1 MMNIKVTNQDK
12 QIIFKLND
20 SDGAKSLYD
29 QLPLE
34 IAVENFSNNEKIF
47 YPPTSLKTSNTP
59 LLESGDVGTLAY
71 FAPWKN
77 VVMYYG
83 PCGSYSGLYVIGQA
97 ISQKELIK
105 DLSGTIL
112 VEKDI

>member
-1 MMNIKVTNQDK
+1 
-12 QIIFKLND
+12 
-20 SDGAKSLYD
+20 
-29 QLPLE
+29 
-34 IAVENFSNNEKIF
+34 
-47 YPPTSLKTSNTP
+47 
-59 LLESGDVGTLAY
+59 
-71 FAPWKN
+71 
-77 VVMYYG
+77 MYYG